1 MAQVLSPVPP
11 RPGRRRKPF
20 SWLQRLYKRPKYH
33 TQEFQQFTQTPSA
46 QASVKAP
53 SSASSDENTVF
64 SKHGRQSSV
73 ATTTTTMGLHAN
85 QNFAGDAAS
94 MLTLASSS
102 RRIPR
107 RNSLD
112 TDASIKAIPPHS
124 RPSSIDTDRA
134 SRGPESLF
142 SFESTKS

>member
-1 MAQVLSPVPP
+1 MAEVLSPAPP

-20 SWLQRLYKRPKYH
+20 SWLQRLYKRPKYPA
-33 TQEFQQFTQTPSA
+33 QEFQQFTKAPSV

-73 ATTTTTMGLHAN
+73 ATTATTMGLQHN
-85 QNFAGDAAS
+85 QNFGGDGAS
-94 MLTLASSS
+94 MMTLASSS

-124 RPSSIDTDRA
+124 RRSSLDTDRA

-142 SFESTKS
+142 SFESAKS